1 MYLLGKHDI
10 YAETIREIKVDK
22 ENFNNPFIVKV
33 HFAKDK
39 DVTKFFEKEG
49 IKGYRIFKSAKFK
62 NKPSKPKALFGATAM
77 NILGLLR
84 ERTIRI
90 KSENKEYRKWFY
102 ECCVED
108 NKKHN
113 LGVKFDFE
121 KYDVEIDI
129 KEYKATDYTFIVILT
144 HGLRELLEDSI
155 LIKIK
160 LALKLK
166 RA

>member
-1 MYLLGKHDI
+1 MLFGVVDKNYLMYQLGKHNI
-10 YAETIREIKVDK
+10 YAETIREINVDK
-22 ENFNNPFIVKV
+22 IQNLNNPFIVKV
-33 HFAKDK
+33 HFEKDK

-84 ERTIRI
+84 GRTIRI

-121 KYDVEIDI
+121 KYDVEVDI
-129 KEYKATDYTFIVILT
+129 KEYKASDYTFIVILT
-144 HGLRELLEDSI
+144 HGLRELL
-155 LIKIK
+155 
-160 LALKLK
+160 
-166 RA
+166 